1 MSDLDQ
7 GSLRYYGVQACDRQ
21 WRDFLSALASEL
33 NSQMPADEL
42 RAFFFVVGKRIAEAN
57 PVQVG
62 ESLEQLETNLNQ
74 YFSSTQWGWVKI
86 QDLHSSLEFLHSC
99 SPLRAAFGDAAME
112 WCPALIEGIYSV
124 WMKQLGAG
132 DDLQLR
138 QVGHVDGASDT
149 LRLRL
154 AHPSMFI

>member
-7 GSLRYYGVQACDRQ
+7 GSLRYYGAQACDPQ
-21 WRDFLSALASEL
+21 WKGFLSALASEL

-42 RAFFFVVGKRIAEAN
+42 RAFFFVIGKRIAESN

-62 ESLEQLETNLNQ
+62 ESLEQLETNLNH
-74 YFSSTQWGWVKI
+74 YFRSSGWGWVKV
-86 QDLHSSLEFLHSC
+86 QDLHTSLEFLHSC
-99 SPLRAAFGDAAME
+99 APLRSAFGDAAMD
-112 WCPALIEGIYSV
+112 WCPALLEGTYSV

-132 DDLQLR
+132 DDLQIR
-138 QVGHVDGASDT
+138 QVGQIEGASDT

-154 AHPSMFI
+154 AHPSLFI